1 MNTINIFIK
10 NSGSVAELKK
20 DFALFAGS
28 YQNKLIDVYVPTEI
42 LYNIE
47 NQYEEIGGEIV
58 PTNVGVTNAVKIGAE
73 LIAPNGETVTSV
85 PYYLNYIKKVEL
97 PDPLDSTRK
106 IEYAVY
112 ERQLPKEFTLYA
124 GTQTLV
130 TNVLT
135 IDANTGINEETQEE
149 NPPVLVQVVTTQR
162 CSLVVQASSYI
173 SDEPVEEPDAH
184 AQIWGA
190 IGEAQHDII
199 EIQDILDVSEGES
212 TRLDTMENA
221 IETNSNDIAEL
232 QQYISSDA
240 NIIGQIEVVTLDRI
254 DEALNQFVEEQ
265 TGAPAEN
272 GDVVFVIL
280 DINQQQYNY
289 RYTYTLEGWV
299 GYQIAQ
305 TNIASNSSYGL
316 IKGNCGSISQTP
328 IQANIVAG
336 EINSLLYKN
345 GDVYRE
351 VATDLSSVKNT
362 QAEILNGN
370 THVGFAK
377 LAEKDQN
384 GDVIDLT
391 YAKANDVYTK
401 DESDDKFL
409 PKSYSNVYYYS
420 NQGIVDEV
428 PTSPASGIQF
438 TANVGQA
445 GEVQFFDC
453 ERTLQQEYNFN
464 KNSTDQSAF
473 WVFTDTDCVLSF
485 RLLTYIQTG
494 DTNYLV
500 SSDLTGEITFTADVP
515 QLVNINSIYSG
526 LGNTSLETNA
536 GDTFR
541 KVLYVTYVTPA
552 NNVATSVSLYSNVQY
567 PSSFQLS
574 TQNVNF
580 NINVI
585 NGIAQ
590 VNILQSEWQDNGD
603 GTYSV
608 VINQSR
614 HQQAPTNQYIMQ
626 LQTEV
631 SSGNYQYIAFT
642 PQVDLNGNITLTTL
656 EALDCELLIAS
667 GTSKDERGILTLTN
681 PTALDAIDYNESG
694 ALRITQSSEPTNL
707 TLPNPTDVGVFYT
720 FMVANDGT
728 STYDIV
734 VNGEE
739 IKAGDGIQF
748 KWVGSWITGEEPT
761 NTTDVYDNVKGQT
774 LNITLSEM
782 QSDINGLTT
791 GKQDALTQTQLDAV
805 NSGANATNIAQ
816 IATNTAAI
824 ATKQDALSAEQ
835 MTAVNSGVDASVV
848 ALVGTNTTDI
858 GINAQNIALNTSA
871 IDNLNIVVAN
881 RQVRE
886 RAYSA
891 KRDTGLSVPSNASTT
906 LAFGTPLYSDEDW
919 FAQSSG
925 SNIIMDEAHAITIKV
940 AVNMDGQA
948 PSAGDVTLAVVE
960 NGLDIATV
968 TKTYAQN
975 EDLGQI
981 VLGEYLTSATRNLS
995 IRFEHS
1001 FTSEIIINR
1010 ESAVSVQVVDMT
1022 NKVSASDNAFDIEF
1036 GTRWVKDYARETIT
1050 LK

>member
-42 LYNIE
+42 LYS
-47 NQYEEIGGEIV
+47 NQEG
-58 PTNVGVTNAVKIGAE
+58 TFNNAVKIGAE
-73 LIAPNGETVTSV
+73 LIAPNGETITSN

-112 ERQLPKEFTLYA
+112 ERSLPKEFSVYA
-124 GTQTLV
+124 GTQTLIV
-130 TNVLT
+130 NVIS
-135 IDANTGINEETQEE
+135 IDNTDVQ
-149 NPPVLVQVVTTQR
+149 NPVVLQVVTTQR
-162 CSLVVQASSYI
+162 CSLLVQPSSYI

-190 IGEAQHDII
+190 IGELQEDVVDIDNI
-199 EIQDILDVSEGES
+199 LEVQDIEGEQES
-212 TRLDTMENA
+212 ARLVTMENA
-221 IETNSNDIAEL
+221 IETNSNDIADL
-232 QQYISSDA
+232 QQQIAHQDNY
-240 NIIGQIEVVTLDRI
+240 IGQIEVVTLDGI
-254 DEALNQFVEEQ
+254 DEVLNEFVEET
-265 TGAPAEN
+265 TGEPAIN
-272 GDVVFVIL
+272 GDVVIVVL
-280 DINQQQYNY
+280 DINGQQSNY
-289 RYTYTLEGWV
+289 RYTYTAEGWQ
-299 GYQIAQ
+299 GFQISQINLAQ
-305 TNIASNSSYGL
+305 NNVYGV
-316 IKGNCGSISQTP
+316 IKGTYNTGSTNNVIIDAS
-328 IQANIVAG
+328 AG
-336 EINSLLYKN
+336 QITDIYYKN
-345 GDVYRE
+345 GGSYYG

-362 QAEILNGN
+362 QSEILNGT
-370 THVGFAK
+370 THVGVSNRAI
-377 LAEKDQN
+377 ADQN

-428 PTSPASGIQF
+428 PTAPASGIQF

-445 GEVQFFDC
+445 GEVEFFEC

-485 RLLTYIQTG
+485 RLLTYIESGSTE
-494 DTNYLV
+494 YLV

-541 KVLYVTYVTPA
+541 KVLYVTPA
-552 NNVATSVSLYSNVQY
+552 NNVATEVNLYSNVQY

-590 VNILQSEWQDNGD
+590 VNILESEWEENLD

-608 VINQSR
+608 TIPQSR
-614 HQQAPTNQYIMQ
+614 HQQAPSNQYIMQ

-656 EALDCELLIAS
+656 EALTCDLLIAS
-667 GTSKDERGILTLTN
+667 GTSKDTRGILTLTN
-681 PTALDAIDYNESG
+681 PQSLDAIDYSESG
-694 ALRITQSSEPTNL
+694 ALRITQSIESTNL
-707 TLPNPTDVGVFYT
+707 ELPNPTDVGVFYT

-728 STYDIV
+728 STYNIV

-739 IKAGDGIQF
+739 IAVGSGIQF

-761 NTTDVYDNVKGQT
+761 NTTDVYDNIKGQT
-774 LNITLSEM
+774 LNLTLADIE
-782 QSDINGLTT
+782 SDVADLTT
-791 GKQDALTQTQLDAV
+791 GKQDVLSQAQLDAV

-816 IATNTAAI
+816 IATNTANI
-824 ATKQDALSAEQ
+824 ALKQDQLTAEQ
-835 MTAVNSGVDASVV
+835 LTAVNSGVDASVV
-848 ALVGTNTTDI
+848 AQVGTNTTDI
-858 GINAQNIALNTSA
+858 ATNTHNIAVNDSA
-871 IDNLNIVVAN
+871 IQNLNLVMTTKNVK
-881 RQVRE
+881 E

-891 KRDTGLSVPSNASTT
+891 KRDVNLSVPANTSTT
-906 LAFGTPLYSDEDW
+906 ISFNTILYSDEDW
-919 FAQSSG
+919 FEQSSG
-925 SNIIMDEAHAITIKV
+925 NQIILEEAHATTIKV

-948 PSAGDVTLAVVE
+948 PSSGDVTLAVVE

-968 TKTYAQN
+968 TKTYGHN
-975 EDLGQI
+975 DDLGQI

-1001 FTSEIIINR
+1001 FTSAITINP
-1010 ESAVSVQVVDMT
+1010 ESAVSVQVVDTT

-1036 GTRWVKDYARETIT
+1036 GTRWVKDYENGTIT

>member
-42 LYNIE
+42 LYS
-47 NQYEEIGGEIV
+47 NQEG
-58 PTNVGVTNAVKIGAE
+58 TFNNAVKIGAE
-73 LIAPNGETVTSV
+73 LTAPNGETITSN

-112 ERQLPKEFTLYA
+112 ERSLPKEFSVYA

-130 TNVLT
+130 VNVIS
-135 IDANTGINEETQEE
+135 IDNTDVE
-149 NPPVLVQVVTTQR
+149 NPVVLQVVTTQR
-162 CSLVVQASSYI
+162 CSLLVQPSSYI

-190 IGEAQHDII
+190 ISELQEDVGDIDNI
-199 EIQDILDVSEGES
+199 LEVQEIEGEQES
-212 TRLDTMENA
+212 ARLVTMENA
-221 IETNSNDIAEL
+221 IETNSNDIADL
-232 QQYISSDA
+232 QQQIAHQDNY
-240 NIIGQIEVVTLDRI
+240 IGQIEVVTLDGI
-254 DEALNQFVEEQ
+254 DEVLNDFVEET
-265 TGAPAEN
+265 TGEPAVN
-272 GDVVFVIL
+272 GDVVIVVL
-280 DINQQQYNY
+280 DINGQQSNY
-289 RYTYTLEGWV
+289 RYTYTAEGWQ
-299 GYQIAQ
+299 GFQISQINLAQ
-305 TNIASNSSYGL
+305 NNVYGV
-316 IKGNCGSISQTP
+316 IKGTYNTGSTNNVIIDAS
-328 IQANIVAG
+328 AG
-336 EINSLLYKN
+336 QITDIYYKN
-345 GDVYRE
+345 GGSYFG
-351 VATDLSSVKNT
+351 VAGDLSSVKNT

-370 THVGFAK
+370 THVGVADR
-377 LAEKDQN
+377 AVADQN

-420 NQGIVDEV
+420 NQGIIDEV

-536 GDTFR
+536 GDIFK
-541 KVLYVTYVTPA
+541 KVLYVTPA
-552 NNVATSVSLYSNVQY
+552 NNVATEVNLYSNVQY

-590 VNILQSEWQDNGD
+590 VNILESEWEENLD

-608 VINQSR
+608 TIPQSR
-614 HQQAPTNQYIMQ
+614 HQQAPSNQYIMQ

-642 PQVDLNGNITLTTL
+642 PQVDLNGNITLTTM
-656 EALDCELLIAS
+656 EALTCDLLIAS
-667 GTSKDERGILTLTN
+667 GTSKDARGILTLTN
-681 PTALDAIDYNESG
+681 PTEIGVIDYSESG
-694 ALRITQSSEPTNL
+694 ALKITQSIEATSL

-720 FMVANDGT
+720 FMVANDPS

-739 IKAGDGIQF
+739 IAVGSGIQF

-761 NTTDVYDNVKGQT
+761 STYDVYDNAKGQT

-835 MTAVNSGVDASVV
+835 MTAINSGVDASVV
-848 ALVGTNTTDI
+848 AQVGTNT
-858 GINAQNIALNTSA
+858 NNIATNTHNISINDSA
-871 IDNLNIVVAN
+871 IQNLNLVMTTKNVK
-881 RQVRE
+881 E

-891 KRDTGLSVPSNASTT
+891 KRDVNLSVPANTLTT
-906 LAFGTPLYSDEDW
+906 ISFNTILYSDEDW
-919 FAQSSG
+919 FEQSSG
-925 SNIIMDEAHAITIKV
+925 NQIILDEAHAVTIKS
-940 AVNMDGQA
+940 AINFNGTA
-948 PSAGDVTLAVVE
+948 PNAGTINVYIYDETTELAVETISVQS
-960 NGLDIATV
+960 GHALP
-968 TKTYAQN
+968 
-975 EDLGQI
+975 QI
-981 VLGEYLTSATRNLS
+981 VIGAYLPSATRQL
-995 IRFEHS
+995 RVEFEHDFS
-1001 FTSEIIINR
+1001 SAITINT
-1010 ESAVSVQVVDMT
+1010 ESAISVQVVDTT

-1036 GTRWVKDYARETIT
+1036 GTRWVKDYENGTIT